1 MQMTKKEIW
10 RLVFVLFLGQLVSFL
25 LAVISFIASYIAYL
39 GIDTPLTQSFCTYL
53 ALSLVY
59 GSIFLCRRS
68 KLVVPWYWYLALGFV
83 DVQGNY
89 LVVKAY
95 QYSSITSVTL
105 LDCWTIPWVM
115 ILTCFTIK
123 TRYSLWQ
130 FVGAAICVIGLA
142 LVLLSGRQIVQRS
155 SSFNHGNKP
164 LLGDT
169 LVIAGTFFYAMS
181 NVGEEYCVKRK
192 NLFEVLT
199 MLGVFGALVSVCE
212 ISIVERK
219 TLESIQWSP
228 SLISLYIGYAAAGLS
243 FYTLLP
249 FILKMSGSALFNLS
263 LLTSD
268 LWAVVIRICIYHEQ
282 VSWLY
287 YLAYSVVAI
296 GLIIYSFNDTGSAAE
311 TTTDNEEKAN
321 LQEPL
326 SPENGVT
333 YVS

>member
-1 MQMTKKEIW
+1 MQMNKKEIW
-10 RLVFVLFLGQLVSFL
+10 RLVFVLFLGQLVSFS
-25 LAVISFIASYIAYL
+25 LAVTSFIASYIAYL

-95 QYSSITSVTL
+95 QFSSITSVTL

-115 ILTCFTIK
+115 ILTWFAIK

-142 LVLLSGRQIVQRS
+142 LVLLSDSKS
-155 SSFNHGNKP
+155 SSGDGNKP
-164 LLGDT
+164 LLGDA

-181 NVGEEYCVKRK
+181 NVGEEFCVKRK

-228 SLISLYIGYAAAGLS
+228 SVIALYVGYGAAGLS

-311 TTTDNEEKAN
+311 TTIDDEETAN

-326 SPENGVT
+326 SPENAVT